1 MRKAV
6 VVLTMLLLGSL
17 GAAAQNATPTPRPE
31 TLFPSVV
38 DLGSGRGQLVFDVP
52 LEPYP
57 YLDRFAGASYIG
69 PKGSRIHV
77 MYVAVANGPE
87 ATSKA
92 WPEAEQLVADWGE
105 SFTIDEA
112 IQEKLDSTPPVAGC
126 SDMRR
131 LQGKDLISTR
141 VMIGVSLCAVD
152 TDVYVVAL
160 VSGWLDGLEGHQAS
174 DRVVELVLESSG
186 LS

>member
-1 MRKAV
+1 MRTTI
-6 VVLTMLLLGSL
+6 VVLTMLLFGSL

-31 TLFPSVV
+31 RLFPSVV
-38 DLGSGRGQLVFDVP
+38 DLGSGWGQLVYDAP

-57 YLDRFAGASYIG
+57 YLDRFAGAGYIG
-69 PKGSRIHV
+69 PRGSRIEII
-77 MYVAVANGPE
+77 YVEVADGPE
-87 ATSKA
+87 AIANS
-92 WPEAEQLVADWGE
+92 WSEAEQLVADWGE

-112 IQEKLDSTPPVAGC
+112 IQKKLDGAPPVAGC

-131 LQGKDLISTR
+131 LQGKDPISTR

-152 TDVYVVAL
+152 TDVYVIAL
-160 VSGWLDGLEGHQAS
+160 VSGWLEGLEGHQAS
-174 DRVVELVLESSG
+174 DRVIELVLETSG